1 MLWMPIRIAASG
13 SMHGPEL
20 PETIALLGKEK
31 VLAHLDAALNK

>member
-1 MLWMPIRIAASG
+1 MPIRIAASG

-31 VLAHLDAALNK
+31 SLNIWHSFYKSRK